1 MTFMKTLTKSEM
13 QVMNILWDM
22 QRGACVA
29 DVLARYDEPRPAYTT
44 VATFL
49 KILEQKGF
57 VERRKG
63 QGKLL
68 FYTPM
73 MTRER
78 YRREMMEDVKQTFFG
93 GSLTSLI
100 TFFAKSEQLSDAEID
115 ELIDII
121 KQKKTNH

>member
-1 MTFMKTLTKSEM
+1 M

-22 QRGACVA
+22 PRGACVA
-29 DVLARYDEPRPAYTT
+29 DVLACYDEPRPAYTT
-44 VATFL
+44 IATFL

-68 FYTPM
+68 FYSPL

-78 YRREMMEDVKQTFFG
+78 YRREVMAEVKQTFFG
-93 GSLTSLI
+93 GSLTSLVS
-100 TFFAKSEQLSDAEID
+100 FFAREEQLSDAEVD
-115 ELIDII
+115 EII
-121 KQKKTNH
+121 AIIRNGRNGQPAECGAD

>member
-1 MTFMKTLTKSEM
+1 MKTLTKSEM

-73 MTRER
+73 MTHER

-93 GSLTSLI
+93 GSLTSLVS
-100 TFFAKSEQLSDAEID
+100 FFAREEQLSDDQIAEI
-115 ELIDII
+115 LSII
-121 KQKKTNH
+121 ERGGDHADA

>member
-1 MTFMKTLTKSEM
+1 MKTLTKSEM

-93 GSLTSLI
+93 GSLTSLVS
-100 TFFAKSEQLSDAEID
+100 FFAREEQLSDDQIAEI
-115 ELIDII
+115 LSII
-121 KQKKTNH
+121 ERGGDHADA